1 MWDSQQN
8 PSLGEL
14 NHTNTREVVIRW
26 NFNHIRRQHNIQE
39 PIAKPCPTRSQFKSV
54 ARWDHKLYCMI
65 FL

>member
-8 PSLGEL
+8 PSLGEH
-14 NHTNTREVVIRW
+14 NHTNTREVVIWW

-54 ARWDHKLYCMI
+54 AR
-65 FL
+65 